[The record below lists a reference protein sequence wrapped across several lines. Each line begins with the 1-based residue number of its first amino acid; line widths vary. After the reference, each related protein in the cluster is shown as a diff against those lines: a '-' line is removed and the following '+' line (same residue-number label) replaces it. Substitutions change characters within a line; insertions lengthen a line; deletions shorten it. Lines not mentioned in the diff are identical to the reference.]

1 MESTKCT
8 LADQIPYTTRTV
20 PYCVL
25 RVCVALRGVAWRGR
39 LYAAQLAAALYNR
52 TNQAALPVYTLAA
65 TAGQRFLA
73 NYTVDNSTLTKCV
86 TTSLYDH
93 ALVIAASRGNA
104 WLC

>member
-1 MESTKCT
+1 
-8 LADQIPYTTRTV
+8 
-20 PYCVL
+20 
-25 RVCVALRGVAWRGR
+25 LRGIAWRGR

-73 NYTVDNSTLTKCV
+73 NYTVDSSTLTKCV
-86 TTSLYDH
+86 TISLYDDP
-93 ALVIAASRGNA
+93 VGAASRGNP